1 MVPEPVEDTTRRF
14 DKLSDQLSSKFN
26 SLRSK
31 FKVNNYFCRAV
42 LAIVLFHLF
51 SL

>member
-26 SLRSK
+26 SFNFYCKCTL
-31 FKVNNYFCRAV
+31 
-42 LAIVLFHLF
+42 
-51 SL
+51 